1 MIAAKNLKK
10 IFGTFEAVSDVSF
23 SALPG
28 RILGLLGPNGAGKTS
43 TIRMLT
49 GYLSPSAGEVLI
61 FDKVFS
67 AADRSAIGYLPELP
81 PIYPELRVSEVL
93 NFWAK
98 IKDVKDLKNRTD
110 EVLEKCKLTEV
121 RQKLSSQL
129 SKGFK
134 QRLGFAIALIAD
146 PKILILD
153 EPTSGLDPVQISEMR
168 KLILDLKQAG
178 RTVILSSHVMQEI
191 SEICTDVVIMS
202 KGKVVASGEIAEF
215 TNSINDGTVGSKTL
229 EASFLEAISR

>member
-1 MIAAKNLKK
+1 MIAAKNLQKT
-10 IFGTFEAVSDVSF
+10 FGTFQAVADVSF

-49 GYLSPSAGEVLI
+49 GYLQPSAGEVLI
-61 FDKVFS
+61 FDKAFKPE
-67 AADRSAIGYLPELP
+67 DRSAIGYLPESP

-98 IKDVKDLKNRTD
+98 IKNVKDYKNKSE
-110 EVLEKCKLTEV
+110 EVLEKCQLSSVTRKLC
-121 RQKLSSQL
+121 SQL

-134 QRLGFAIALIAD
+134 QRLGFAIALISD

-168 KLILDLKQAG
+168 KLIVELKQAG
-178 RTVILSSHVMQEI
+178 HTIILSSHVMQEI

-202 KGKVVASGEIAEF
+202 KGKVVASGEISEF
-215 TNSINDGTVGSKTL
+215 MQGTKTL
-229 EASFLEAISR
+229 EASFLEAISK